1 MDKDKSNVV
10 LVTGATGGIGKSI
23 VTKFAERGMTLAIAD
38 KDEEQAN
45 KLAYEI
51 NHNDGKAMVFPG
63 DLLDK
68 KYCDNIAITV
78 KEKLGSIDILIN
90 NAGLM
95 RRGDITQTNDEDYEL
110 SMKINVEAP
119 FRLIRAAIPIMA
131 AAGGGSIVNISSC
144 WGINPGPN
152 HLIYCTTKG
161 ALASMTKCLGRD
173 HAHQNIRINAVCP
186 NEVNTPMLR
195 TGFKI
200 RGLNPDDALDELN
213 QSVPIGRIAEPD
225 EIADV
230 VAFLS
235 SDEAR
240 YICGSLVEING
251 GKPFTNKIIVITG
264 ATRGIG
270 LACAM
275 RLQKE
280 GAIICAIQRGNSKL
294 FDSFWV

>member
-1 MDKDKSNVV
+1 MGKDKSNVV
-10 LVTGATGGIGKSI
+10 LVTGASGGIGKAI
-23 VTKFAERGMTLAIAD
+23 VNKYSRQGLTLAIAD

-45 KLAYEI
+45 KLVHEI
-51 NHNDGKAMVFPG
+51 NHGNGKAMAFPG
-63 DLLDK
+63 DLLDQN
-68 KYCDNIAITV
+68 YSDSLANEV

-95 RRGDITQTNDEDYEL
+95 RRGDITQTSDEDYEL

-119 FRLIRAAIPIMA
+119 FRLIRASIPLMVDS
-131 AAGGGSIVNISSC
+131 GGGSIVNISSC

-152 HLIYCTTKG
+152 HLIYCTTKA
-161 ALASMTKCLGRD
+161 ALAAMTKCLGRD

-195 TGFKI
+195 TGFEI
-200 RGLNPDDALDELN
+200 RGLNPDDAMRELN
-213 QSVPIGRIAEPD
+213 QSVPIGHIAEPE

-235 SDEAR
+235 SNEAR

-251 GKPFTNKIIVITG
+251 GKAVY
-264 ATRGIG
+264 
-270 LACAM
+270 
-275 RLQKE
+275 
-280 GAIICAIQRGNSKL
+280 
-294 FDSFWV
+294 

>member
-10 LVTGATGGIGKSI
+10 LVTGANGGIGKAI
-23 VTKFAERGMTLAIAD
+23 VNKFSRQGLTLAIAD

-45 KLAYEI
+45 KLVHEI
-51 NHNDGKAMVFPG
+51 NRGNGKAMAFPG
-63 DLLDK
+63 DLLDPN
-68 KYCDNIAITV
+68 YSDNIANEV

-95 RRGDITQTNDEDYEL
+95 RRGDITQTSDEDYEL

-119 FRLIRAAIPIMA
+119 FRLIRASIPLMVDS
-131 AAGGGSIVNISSC
+131 GGGSIVNISSC

-152 HLIYCTTKG
+152 HLIYCTTKA
-161 ALASMTKCLGRD
+161 ALAAMTKCLGRD

-195 TGFKI
+195 TGFEI
-200 RGLNPDDALDELN
+200 RGLNPDDAIRELN
-213 QSVPIGRIAEPD
+213 QSVPIGHIAEPE

-251 GKPFTNKIIVITG
+251 GKAVY
-264 ATRGIG
+264 
-270 LACAM
+270 
-275 RLQKE
+275 
-280 GAIICAIQRGNSKL
+280 
-294 FDSFWV
+294 

>member
-1 MDKDKSNVV
+1 MGKDTSNVV
-10 LVTGATGGIGKSI
+10 LVTGASGGIGKAI
-23 VTKFAERGMTLAIAD
+23 VNKYSRQGLTMAIAD
-38 KDEEQAN
+38 KDEDAAN
-45 KLAYEI
+45 KLVHEI
-51 NHNDGKAMVFPG
+51 NQSSGKAMAFPG
-63 DLLDK
+63 DLLDQN
-68 KYCDNIAITV
+68 YSDNLANEV

-95 RRGDITQTNDEDYEL
+95 RRGNITQTSDEDYEL

-119 FRLIRAAIPIMA
+119 FRLIRASIPLMVDS
-131 AAGGGSIVNISSC
+131 GGGSIVNISSC

-152 HLIYCTTKG
+152 HLIYCTTKA
-161 ALASMTKCLGRD
+161 ALAAMTKCLGRD

-195 TGFKI
+195 TGFEI
-200 RGLNPDDALDELN
+200 RGLNPDDAMRELN
-213 QSVPIGRIAEPD
+213 QSVPIGYIAEPE

-251 GKPFTNKIIVITG
+251 GKAVY
-264 ATRGIG
+264 
-270 LACAM
+270 
-275 RLQKE
+275 
-280 GAIICAIQRGNSKL
+280 
-294 FDSFWV
+294 

>member
-1 MDKDKSNVV
+1 MVKDKSNVV
-10 LVTGATGGIGKSI
+10 LVTGANGGIGKAI
-23 VTKFAERGMTLAIAD
+23 VNKYSRQGLTMAIAD
-38 KDEEQAN
+38 KDEDEAN
-45 KLAYEI
+45 KLVHEI
-51 NHNDGKAMVFPG
+51 NHGNGKAMAFPG
-63 DLLDK
+63 DLLDQN
-68 KYCDNIAITV
+68 YSDNLANEV

-95 RRGDITQTNDEDYEL
+95 RRGDITQTSDEDYEL

-119 FRLIRAAIPIMA
+119 FRLIRASIPLMVDS
-131 AAGGGSIVNISSC
+131 GGGSIVNISSC

-152 HLIYCTTKG
+152 HLIYCTTKA
-161 ALASMTKCLGRD
+161 ALAAMTKCLGRD

-195 TGFKI
+195 TGFEI
-200 RGLNPDDALDELN
+200 RGLNPDDAIRELN
-213 QSVPIGRIAEPD
+213 QSVPIGHIAEPE

-251 GKPFTNKIIVITG
+251 GKAVY
-264 ATRGIG
+264 
-270 LACAM
+270 
-275 RLQKE
+275 
-280 GAIICAIQRGNSKL
+280 
-294 FDSFWV
+294 

>member
-1 MDKDKSNVV
+1 MGKDKSNVV
-10 LVTGATGGIGKSI
+10 LVTGANGGIGKAI
-23 VTKFAERGMTLAIAD
+23 VNKYSRQGLTMAIAD
-38 KDEEQAN
+38 KDEDAAN
-45 KLAYEI
+45 KLVHEI
-51 NHNDGKAMVFPG
+51 NSSNGKAMAFPG
-63 DLLDK
+63 DLLDQN
-68 KYCDNIAITV
+68 YSDNLANEV

-95 RRGDITQTNDEDYEL
+95 RRGDITQTSDEDYEL

-119 FRLIRAAIPIMA
+119 FRLIRASIPLMVDS
-131 AAGGGSIVNISSC
+131 GGGSIVNISSC

-152 HLIYCTTKG
+152 HLIYCTTKA
-161 ALASMTKCLGRD
+161 ALAAMTKCLGRD

-195 TGFKI
+195 TGFEI
-200 RGLNPDDALDELN
+200 RGLNPDDAIRELN
-213 QSVPIGRIAEPD
+213 QSVPIGHIAEPE

-251 GKPFTNKIIVITG
+251 GKAVY
-264 ATRGIG
+264 
-270 LACAM
+270 
-275 RLQKE
+275 
-280 GAIICAIQRGNSKL
+280 
-294 FDSFWV
+294 

>member
-1 MDKDKSNVV
+1 MGKDKSNVV
-10 LVTGATGGIGKSI
+10 LVTGANGGIGKAI
-23 VTKFAERGMTLAIAD
+23 VNKYSRQGLTMAIAD
-38 KDEEQAN
+38 KDENAAN
-45 KLAYEI
+45 KLVHEI
-51 NHNDGKAMVFPG
+51 NSSNGKAMAFPG
-63 DLLDK
+63 DLLDQN
-68 KYCDNIAITV
+68 YSDNLANEV

-95 RRGDITQTNDEDYEL
+95 RRGDITQTSDEDYEL

-119 FRLIRAAIPIMA
+119 FRLIRASIPLMVDS
-131 AAGGGSIVNISSC
+131 GGGSIVNISSC

-152 HLIYCTTKG
+152 HLIYCTTKA
-161 ALASMTKCLGRD
+161 ALAAMTKCLGRD

-195 TGFKI
+195 TGFEI
-200 RGLNPDDALDELN
+200 RGLNPDDAIEELN
-213 QSVPIGRIAEPD
+213 QSVPIGHIAEPE

-251 GKPFTNKIIVITG
+251 GKAVY
-264 ATRGIG
+264 
-270 LACAM
+270 
-275 RLQKE
+275 
-280 GAIICAIQRGNSKL
+280 
-294 FDSFWV
+294 